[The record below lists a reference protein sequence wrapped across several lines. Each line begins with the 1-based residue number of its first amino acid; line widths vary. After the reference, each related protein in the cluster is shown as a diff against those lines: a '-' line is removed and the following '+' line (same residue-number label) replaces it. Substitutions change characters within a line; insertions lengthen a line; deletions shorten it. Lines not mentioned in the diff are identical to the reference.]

1 MKTKELKSLLRREL
15 ETKELIFCSNLEVI
29 CGDVGPSEVVQRG
42 DKTVQVDQH
51 VVVQPSKR
59 SFMICVK
66 IFQK

>member
-1 MKTKELKSLLRREL
+1 M
-15 ETKELIFCSNLEVI
+15 IFYSNLEVV
-29 CGDVGPSEVVQRG
+29 CGDVEPSEVVQRG
-42 DKTVQVDQH
+42 HETVQVDQH